1 VQVLQ
6 QVRHRQE
13 QVLQQVQERQRVRV
27 RVRVRVQRLLFCH
40 KQPRQQQ
47 R

>member
-27 RVRVRVQRLLFCH
+27 RVRVQRLLFCH